1 MTLRREFEALIAED
15 KDSFKKEL
23 NSLIA
28 DKFTEAIA
36 KRYMDQCSTL
46 IENTKVKP
54 KKKKEQKNVQLE
66 SVQVEY
72 MPIQEINNAINTNRT
87 NWITAKDGSQL
98 ELTPTMAKYL
108 AELYKTLNTSHK
120 DKLINL
126 ILESDHSFKKA
137 VKTAEK
143 LYRR

>member
-28 DKFTEAIA
+28 DKLTEAIA

-54 KKKKEQKNVQLE
+54 KKKKEQKL
-66 SVQVEY
+66 
-72 MPIQEINNAINTNRT
+72 
-87 NWITAKDGSQL
+87 K
-98 ELTPTMAKYL
+98 
-108 AELYKTLNTSHK
+108 
-120 DKLINL
+120 
-126 ILESDHSFKKA
+126 
-137 VKTAEK
+137 
-143 LYRR
+143 